1 MESRNIL
8 VILLSFF
15 VLGLVSQT
23 ESAPSSTYAVQ
34 EFFRLSL
41 YSKQALDKGD
51 HFLTNCST
59 DTIVNLYL
67 KDFTRGQWQCH
78 LPDCLSRKGLE
89 SSFFRMTESASLQFL
104 VAPFLNLVFN
114 QPNCPDLLEAAFS
127 TVADYLKETPNTK
140 VEFRIIE
147 TDERLDKWGN
157 GPNCAREQRVLVNIV
172 IPDFCNSSCL
182 SFCYSQFI
190 SYPHL
195 HQALAAYELRNLK
208 KSVQNAIKKLQEEK
222 DLVLGS
228 FTKSVS
234 SFPFID
240 QAADHRTF
248 EECVV
253 DYTSYLDGFYDQRIL
268 IP

>member
-15 VLGLVSQT
+15 VLGLVIQT
-23 ESAPSSTYAVQ
+23 EAAPSSTYAVQ
-34 EFFRLSL
+34 EFFRLNL

-127 TVADYLKETPNTK
+127 TVGDYLKGMLLLT
-140 VEFRIIE
+140 
-147 TDERLDKWGN
+147 
-157 GPNCAREQRVLVNIV
+157 
-172 IPDFCNSSCL
+172 
-182 SFCYSQFI
+182 
-190 SYPHL
+190 
-195 HQALAAYELRNLK
+195 RNHYC
-208 KSVQNAIKKLQEEK
+208 
-222 DLVLGS
+222 
-228 FTKSVS
+228 F
-234 SFPFID
+234 
-240 QAADHRTF
+240 
-248 EECVV
+248 
-253 DYTSYLDGFYDQRIL
+253 
-268 IP
+268 